1 VDDTGSLV
9 TIDWGYD
16 IANYI
21 FKQSGLIT
29 TIVYIDDISRGIR
42 AEYIEVII
50 SRKSRLGDG
59 LLQHE

>member
-1 VDDTGSLV
+1 
-9 TIDWGYD
+9 
-16 IANYI
+16 
-21 FKQSGLIT
+21 
-29 TIVYIDDISRGIR
+29 VYIDDISRGIR